1 MGNKKKFDKIE
12 KNEAYY
18 AAYGNGENEG
28 VEAKEPVKEKKSL
41 FDIRPSDVPAK
52 DRLSSKFKYTR
63 EKRRIPEDEEV
74 NNEDAVTP
82 EVKAAP
88 KAPFVF
94 ALVVLCVVLASGII
108 ISSNL
113 FSSLDE
119 KKAAY
124 IKLLLYVGAYIVPSV
139 VYLLLPHS
147 GRSLHNIRL
156 FSASVMPFAAS
167 CLGLVFCLT
176 ALQKYIIAYVF
187 SYSEAASAVPGHI
200 WLSLLTGALLPAVCE
215 ELFVRGIFQYE
226 VSKYAGGFCGI
237 MAGALVFALLH
248 FELQYFLVYLVAGV
262 VLGVVA
268 HVSRSVFP
276 AMLVHFLNN
285 TISILFSDKLSFVA
299 TERIGGVLLI
309 IVLASF
315 CFGFLILS
323 LHLAEKIS
331 EKRAE
336 KYLGAEQDES
346 KEKAT
351 FFMGSFEGGSGS
363 KFIKAFTSPAMLIAY
378 AVFIIA
384 VFLEI

>member
-18 AAYGNGENEG
+18 AAYGEDENENED
-28 VEAKEPVKEKKSL
+28 VKKPAKEKKSF
-41 FDIRPSDVPAK
+41 FDIGSSDIPAEELLPSRFTYK
-52 DRLSSKFKYTR
+52 R
-63 EKRRIPEDEEV
+63 EKRKTTDTREQQERQA
-74 NNEDAVTP
+74 DAAESP
-82 EVKAAP
+82 R
-88 KAPFVF
+88 APFVF
-94 ALVVLCVVLASGII
+94 ALVVLCMVLVSGFV

-119 KKAAY
+119 KTASY
-124 IKLLLYVGAYIVPSV
+124 IKISLYVGAYIVPSV
-139 VYLLLPHS
+139 IYLLLPQS
-147 GRSLHNIRL
+147 GKSLHNIRR

-176 ALQKYIIAYVF
+176 ALQKYIVAYVF
-187 SYSEAASAVPGHI
+187 SYSEAAGSVPGHI

-215 ELFVRGIFQYE
+215 ELFVRGVFQYE

-248 FELQYFLVYLVAGV
+248 YELQYFMVYVVAGI
-262 VLGVVA
+262 VLGAVT

-309 IVLASF
+309 IVLASL
-315 CFGFLILS
+315 CFGFLILT

-331 EKRAE
+331 EGRAE
-336 KYLGAEQDES
+336 KYLSGENEAR
-346 KEKAT
+346 EKAT
-351 FFMGSFEGGSGS
+351 FFLVSSEGSTASRFL
-363 KFIKAFTSPAMLIAY
+363 KVFASPFMLAAY
-378 AVFIIA
+378 AIFIIIA
-384 VFLEI
+384 ILGI

>member
-1 MGNKKKFDKIE
+1 MKFDKIE
-12 KNEAYY
+12 KNETYY
-18 AAYGNGENEG
+18 AAYGEE
-28 VEAKEPVKEKKSL
+28 EKEETKKSKKEKKNL
-41 FDIRPSDVPAK
+41 FAVRPSDVPAE
-52 DRLSSKFKYTR
+52 DRLSSRFTYTR
-63 EKRRIPEDEEV
+63 EKRRIDGEHMPVRRSETDTV
-74 NNEDAVTP
+74 
-82 EVKAAP
+82 AP

-94 ALVVLCVVLASGII
+94 ALVVLCIVLIANFIV
-108 ISSNL
+108 SSSL
-113 FSSLDE
+113 FSSLDVN
-119 KKAAY
+119 KAAY
-124 IKLLLYVGAYIVPSV
+124 IKVALFAVAYIVPSA
-139 VYLLLPHS
+139 VYLLMPHS
-147 GRSLHNIRL
+147 GRTLHNIRL

-187 SYSEAASAVPGHI
+187 SYSEAASAVPGNI
-200 WLSLLTGALLPAVCE
+200 WLSLLAGAVLPAVCE

-248 FELQYFLVYLVAGV
+248 FELQYFLVYFVAGV
-262 VLGVVA
+262 VLGAVT

-276 AMLVHFLNN
+276 AMLVHLINN

-309 IVLASF
+309 IVLASL
-315 CFGFLILS
+315 CFGFLILT
-323 LHLAEKIS
+323 LHIAEKIS

-336 KYLGAEQDES
+336 KYLSGEMEN
-346 KEKAT
+346 KEKAA
-351 FFMGSFEGGSGS
+351 FFLGSSEGSTLS
-363 KFIKAFTSPAMLIAY
+363 KTVKAFVSPPMLIAY

>member
-12 KNEAYY
+12 KNETYY
-18 AAYGNGENEG
+18 AAYGEDETEK
-28 VEAKEPVKEKKSL
+28 VKKPKKERKGFFAV
-41 FDIRPSDVPAK
+41 RPSDVPAE
-52 DRLSSKFKYTR
+52 DRLSSRFTYTR
-63 EKRRIPEDEEV
+63 EKRRIDDEEK
-74 NNEDAVTP
+74 NERREEKNSA
-82 EVKAAP
+82 EAEIAP

-94 ALVVLCVVLASGII
+94 ALVVLCMVLVANLIV
-108 ISSNL
+108 SSKL
-113 FSSLDE
+113 FSSLDVN
-119 KKAAY
+119 KAAY
-124 IKLLLYVGAYIVPSV
+124 IKIALFAVVYIVPSA
-139 VYLLLPHS
+139 VYLLMPHS

-187 SYSEAASAVPGHI
+187 SYSEAASSVPGNI
-200 WLSLLTGALLPAVCE
+200 WLSLLAGAVLPAVCE

-248 FELQYFLVYLVAGV
+248 FELQYFLVYIVAGI
-262 VLGVVA
+262 VLGAVT
-268 HVSRSVFP
+268 HVSRSVLP
-276 AMLVHFLNN
+276 AMLVHLLNN

-299 TERIGGVLLI
+299 TERIGGMLLI

-315 CFGFLILS
+315 CFGFLILTF
-323 LHLAEKIS
+323 HIAEKIS

-336 KYLGAEQDES
+336 KYLSSETEY

-351 FFMGSFEGGSGS
+351 FFLGSDEGKTMTKMFKSL
-363 KFIKAFTSPAMLIAY
+363 ASPPMLIAY